1 MHSEFRFFIRRTT
14 SYASFRSLI
23 LQANLFAFEKFPCA
37 EPFNFKT
44 LTFSFMDITSRNNQI
59 VITSDKKE
67 IIFESPTSIVL
78 DSMTID
84 FFGEYEKSGFLV
96 TYHEVEG
103 KSLFTLRVEGKNIA
117 YIPTDTLE
125 ITEKV
130 VDFLGNIDVLILP
143 GNKNSTKIFENV
155 EARMVVPYGEETPI
169 FLTSLGQNIEMVDK
183 YRTKEVDFE
192 SESTVFIRVG
202 N

>member
-1 MHSEFRFFIRRTT
+1 
-14 SYASFRSLI
+14 
-23 LQANLFAFEKFPCA
+23 
-37 EPFNFKT
+37 
-44 LTFSFMDITSRNNQI
+44 MDITSRDNKI

-67 IIFESPTSIVL
+67 IMFQSPTSIIL
-78 DSMTID
+78 DGMTID
-84 FFGEYEKSGFLV
+84 FFGEYEKSWFMA

-103 KSLFTLRVEGKNIA
+103 KSLFTLRIEGKNIA

-130 VDFLGNIDVLILP
+130 INFLGNIDILILP
-143 GNKNSTKIFENV
+143 GDKNATKIFENL
-155 EARMVVPYGEETPI
+155 EARMVVPYGEESPI
-169 FLTSLGQNIEMVDK
+169 FLSSLGQHIEMMDK
-183 YRTKEVDFE
+183 YKTKESDFE